1 LATYAERF
9 YAFGLVADNVDYD
22 VVGPHLIIHKRL
34 ARFQFIYNNRR
45 ARSKFLT
52 QCSFHRI
59 EGGKCWEKELN
70 RLLLVMDKIHGAS
83 LSDELLTCRSLRA
96 ARSASMLRCD
106 RADEQTPKN

>member
-1 LATYAERF
+1 MPSDHCGQRSTMISWR
-9 YAFGLVADNVDYD
+9 
-22 VVGPHLIIHKRL
+22 PHLIIHQRL

-70 RLLLVMDKIHGAS
+70 RLLLVI
-83 LSDELLTCRSLRA
+83 E
-96 ARSASMLRCD
+96 
-106 RADEQTPKN
+106 